1 MAQLCPAFL
10 FCSEVPVNL
19 LSYGLIIK
27 MVAMHLCSTLS
38 RQWHRQLG
46 VAMVARASSAS
57 GTFRVADVA
66 IPSLTI
72 EGQCRVLP
80 SLGMIASS
88 SLSVST
94 ITSIHHSIV
103 ISFSERKHFNKI
115 QINVSMTVKEV
126 TLFLLNTEF
135 FFSLI
140 GDYSDPVVALWSSKT
155 FHQLSSVTVSGP
167 VHDTAFSPSAASQL
181 AFVGSNGVYFC
192 FIHTQGSDVDLKVN

>member
-27 MVAMHLCSTLS
+27 MVVMRVFSTLS

-46 VAMVARASSAS
+46 VAMVARASSAF
-57 GTFRVADVA
+57 GTFRVANVA

-80 SLGMIASS
+80 SLGIIASS

-94 ITSIHHSIV
+94 ITSIHHSII
-103 ISFSERKHFNKI
+103 ISFSDRKHFNKI
-115 QINVSMTVKEV
+115 QINVSMTVNEV
-126 TLFLLNTEF
+126 TLLLLNTEF
-135 FFSLI
+135 FFLI
-140 GDYSDPVVALWSSKT
+140 GDYSDPVVTLWSSKT
-155 FHQLSSVTVSGP
+155 FHLLSSVTVSGP
-167 VHDTAFSPSAASQL
+167 VHDTAFSPSAASQF

-192 FIHTQGSDVDLKVN
+192 SIHTQGSDVDLKVN